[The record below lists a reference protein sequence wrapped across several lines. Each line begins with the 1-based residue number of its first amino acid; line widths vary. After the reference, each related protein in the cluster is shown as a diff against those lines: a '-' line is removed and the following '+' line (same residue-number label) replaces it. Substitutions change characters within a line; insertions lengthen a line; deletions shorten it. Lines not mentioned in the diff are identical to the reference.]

1 MLICSKLSSSTPNS
15 ISSQEKEEDANFGI
29 FSEGG
34 GGVGGA
40 WTVPGDGDNF
50 GLSSG
55 LSGSSAIKLNN
66 NNDNNNN
73 SNNASQ
79 MRPLHTPEFTGAT
92 DNVYLRA
99 PSQLAETQKVTRA
112 RASDG
117 GKHAPTLLEVK

>member
-1 MLICSKLSSSTPNS
+1 M
-15 ISSQEKEEDANFGI
+15 
-29 FSEGG
+29 
-34 GGVGGA
+34 
-40 WTVPGDGDNF
+40 PGDGDNF

-55 LSGSSAIKLNN
+55 LSGSSAIKLKKNN
-66 NNDNNNN
+66 NNNNNN

-79 MRPLHTPEFTGAT
+79 LRPPHTPEFTGAT

>member
-1 MLICSKLSSSTPNS
+1 M
-15 ISSQEKEEDANFGI
+15 
-29 FSEGG
+29 
-34 GGVGGA
+34 
-40 WTVPGDGDNF
+40 PGDGDNF

-55 LSGSSAIKLNN
+55 LRGSSAIKLNN
-66 NNDNNNN
+66 NNNNNNN

>member
-34 GGVGGA
+34 GGA
-40 WTVPGDGDNF
+40 KTVPGDGDNF
-50 GLSSG
+50 GLSSE

-66 NNDNNNN
+66 NNNNNNN